1 MTVRVNKDS
10 FNLREKLSEL
20 ERPIGLKGS
29 ELMKSETVQEA
40 RDFISAGRRN
50 LCING
55 NFKCWQRATSI
66 ASGASGNG
74 SNAYKYVSADRW
86 QTYYYNTYARQD
98 VVLPNGE
105 KVYAMRETMQ
115 VTRNFLGYIIED
127 GGRIWNQG
135 GDITISFWARTSGPS
150 TGVSLGYYWHDSWA
164 GSAYT
169 HDGPRKNIIIEGSE
183 WKHYSVTKK
192 LNVNANNRASL
203 AIEFDN
209 NAYGSWRQLASGEYW
224 EFANV
229 QIEKSSVATDFEQR
243 SLGEELALCQRYY
256 QSTNRLQASSIP
268 LGQYG
273 ESAYTGWQYD
283 SNAGSLRIRLPVEMR
298 VGPTATVVGSASAS
312 PGADGTI
319 GAYGDNGWMTLS
331 SITATAAT
339 PLSIRINTGGMSG
352 AGKDAFGL
360 YFYGTYLTST
370 IKLDAEL

>member
-29 ELMKSETVQEA
+29 ELMKSDTMQEA
-40 RDFISAGRRN
+40 RDLISAGRRN

-66 ASGASGNG
+66 ASGATGNN
-74 SNAYKYVSADRW
+74 SNSYKYVTADRW
-86 QTYYYNTYARQD
+86 QSYFYNTYARQD

-115 VTRNFLGYIIED
+115 VTRNFLAYIIES

-150 TGVSLGYYWHDSWA
+150 TGLSLGYYWHDDWA

-169 HDGPRKNIIIEGSE
+169 HDNPRKNIIIEGSE

-192 LNVNANNRASL
+192 LSANANNRANL
-203 AIEFDN
+203 AVEFDN
-209 NAYGSWRQLASGEYW
+209 NAYESWEQLTSGEYW

-229 QIEKSSVATDFEQR
+229 QIEKGKVATEFEYR
-243 SLGEELALCQRYY
+243 TEGEELALCQRYY
-256 QSTNRLQASSIP
+256 QNSYNQAAGKYPSTSTSDDNSIIHTSWNDGNCPFGMFPTPMRTAPSVTLRARGSSTTGQIRNNNVNR
-268 LGQYG
+268 
-273 ESAYTGWQYD
+273 
-283 SNAGSLRIRLPVEMR
+283 
-298 VGPTATVVGSASAS
+298 SASAQQITNQGVGYLAVS
-312 PGADGTI
+312 SGDANTWC
-319 GAYGDNGWMTLS
+319 AY
-331 SITATAAT
+331 
-339 PLSIRINTGGMSG
+339 
-352 AGKDAFGL
+352 
-360 YFYGTYLTST
+360 TYELN
-370 IKLDAEL
+370 AEL